1 MNLPKKRRAGNHFRL
16 AWLIAQQELLS
27 TLKTKGFW
35 FILVFWT
42 VMVTFIL
49 LMLSLN
55 FILLQ
60 SNPRSSYMS
69 LYSLQTYQTMLE
81 EFRYE
86 RELNSWGDPVKYYV
100 LDLTP
105 QDYAPSIR
113 SEILRREHQAYV
125 ENIRRTF
132 PPALLKP
139 DRFHFETLDEFQEM
153 IYRDYPNSYTITSYP
168 TLSYRKFHENLESE
182 LTLETLNEYLNTGK
196 LDCYFVIPEEFET
209 TRSGIRF
216 VRPASA
222 TQEHIDKLDELEY
235 WIEGVFTQVVR
246 ENHYRDERRDRD
258 GRPDEFFNQ
267 LEIEIAKRTLPT
279 SNAGD
284 ADNKLLSSEISVP
297 IPNWLKL
304 ANIPLVYMF
313 IMMLLFT
320 VNRLITSTVDEKAT
334 EMLMSRCS
342 PAQIM
347 DGKLLGNGLIMLTAV
362 GVFGSV
368 TISTVMIGL
377 GSVLGTQELDI
388 GDLINTATVM
398 TWLLF
403 LILGYL
409 FYGYIQSSLGSL
421 CNDMK
426 DISSVMYPLQLIYL
440 FGVFPTATIVLFKPD
455 GIAAQVLSYIPL
467 FSPFAMVS
475 KTAALPEWPE
485 YFAIVMIMCLSVF
498 VVRKVAMRV
507 YEKGLLS
514 DHVPR
519 NYGKIFQMIG
529 QST

>member
-1 MNLPKKRRAGNHFRL
+1 
-16 AWLIAQQELLS
+16 
-27 TLKTKGFW
+27 
-35 FILVFWT
+35 
-42 VMVTFIL
+42 MVTFIL
-49 LMLSLN
+49 LMLLLN
-55 FILLQ
+55 FILLHN
-60 SNPRSSYMS
+60 NPLSSYMS
-69 LYSLQTYQTMLE
+69 PYYLQTYQTMLE

-86 RELNSWGDPVKYYV
+86 RALNAWGDPVKYYV
-100 LDLTP
+100 LDLTT
-105 QDYAPSIR
+105 QDYTQSIR
-113 SEILRREHQAYV
+113 SEILRREHHAYV
-125 ENIRRTF
+125 DNIRRTY
-132 PPALLKP
+132 PSVILEH
-139 DRFHFETLDEFQEM
+139 DRFHIETLDEFRED
-153 IYRDYPNSYTITSYP
+153 IYRDYPNSYTISIYP
-168 TLSYRKFHENLESE
+168 TLSYRKFHENLEAE

-216 VRPASA
+216 VRPDSA
-222 TQEHIDKLDELEY
+222 TQKHIDKLDELEY

-246 ENHYRDERRDRD
+246 ENHYRSEQKDLDDRLED
-258 GRPDEFFNQ
+258 FFNP
-267 LEIEIAKRTLPT
+267 LEIEIAKRTL
-279 SNAGD
+279 SVSD
-284 ADNKLLSSEISVP
+284 AEGSDNKLLPSEISVP

-368 TISTVMIGL
+368 TVSTVMIGL
-377 GSVLGTQELDI
+377 GSVLGAQEFDI
-388 GDLINTATVM
+388 GNLINTATVM

-475 KTAALPEWPE
+475 RTAALPQWPK
-485 YFAIVMIMCLSVF
+485 YFVIVMIMCLSVF

-507 YEKGLLS
+507 YERGLLS